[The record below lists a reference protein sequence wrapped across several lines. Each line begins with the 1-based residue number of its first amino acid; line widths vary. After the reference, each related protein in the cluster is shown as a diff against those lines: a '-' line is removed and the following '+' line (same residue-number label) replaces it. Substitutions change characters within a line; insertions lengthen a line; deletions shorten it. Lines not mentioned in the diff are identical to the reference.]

1 MSAASLPLS
10 PERAAP
16 RPRVLFG
23 LGAGVLLAHLSLLSG
38 GLSGLSLDMFVST
51 STDASGGPSPTAAA
65 KQDPA
70 TAAAPLPDE
79 LPAPVQIS
87 RVRWIVP
94 KAPEPV
100 KAPEPPPK
108 LVKPPPEPPIV
119 IEPPAPPPV
128 VAEPVPPV
136 PPPVEV
142 AVAAPVP
149 PVVETP
155 PPAVQEPA
163 SDLQPGTEVAAG
175 TVVGAGAGLSEAGL
189 PPASP
194 PPSVSLRYAAT
205 AIVKGATYSGSGK
218 LDWQHDGQ
226 QYEAKLAAR
235 VLLFTVLEWTSAGR
249 MNDKGLVPDRFS
261 DKRRSSERAAHFD
274 REGQRIRYSNNA
286 SDAKLLPGA
295 QDRLSVNL
303 QLAGLFNARP
313 DAYAEGQMLRL
324 PVTSVD
330 AAEVWLFQVGPLAT
344 ESLPAGEVSAR
355 KLTRSP
361 RKEYDRKVEVWL
373 LPGYAHLPGHIRI
386 TEPNGDS
393 MDLKLQEFPA
403 LNLGPAQ
410 GNVP

>member
-1 MSAASLPLS
+1 M
-10 PERAAP
+10 
-16 RPRVLFG
+16 
-23 LGAGVLLAHLSLLSG
+23 
-38 GLSGLSLDMFVST
+38 
-51 STDASGGPSPTAAA
+51 
-65 KQDPA
+65 
-70 TAAAPLPDE
+70 PLPED
-79 LPAPVQIS
+79 APPPVRTS

-94 KAPEPV
+94 QAPEPV
-100 KAPEPPPK
+100 KAPAPAPK
-108 LVKPPPEPPIV
+108 VVKPPPEPPLV
-119 IEPPAPPPV
+119 VEPPAPPPV
-128 VAEPVPPV
+128 VAEPPPP

-142 AVAAPVP
+142 AAVAPVP
-149 PVVETP
+149 PVVDHP
-155 PPAVQEPA
+155 PAAVQEPA

-175 TVVGAGAGLSEAGL
+175 TVMGAGAGLSEAGL
-189 PPASP
+189 PPATP
-194 PPSVSLRYAAT
+194 PPSVSLRYVAT
-205 AIVKGATYSGSGK
+205 ATAKGSTYTGSGS
-218 LDWQHDGQ
+218 LDWRHDGQ

-235 VLLFTVLEWTSAGR
+235 VLFFNVLEWTSAGR
-249 MNDKGLVPDRFS
+249 LGDKGLVPDRFS

-274 REGQRIRYSNNA
+274 REGHRIRYSNNA
-286 SDAKLLPGA
+286 ADAKLLPGA

-313 DAYAEGQMLRL
+313 DAFAEGQMLRL

-344 ESLPAGEVSAR
+344 ESLPAGEAPAR

-403 LNLGPAQ
+403 LGPGPAV